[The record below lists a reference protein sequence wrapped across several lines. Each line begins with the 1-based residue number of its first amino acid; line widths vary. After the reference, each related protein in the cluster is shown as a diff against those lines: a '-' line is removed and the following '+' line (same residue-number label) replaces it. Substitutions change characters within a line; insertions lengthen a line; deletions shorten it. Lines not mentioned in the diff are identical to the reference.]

1 MPLFNKIIMINNM
14 RSNIT
19 YKNILDNKPII
30 LKENKNKSGVY
41 KITNITTNEYY
52 VGSSKNIG
60 KRFYRYFSIKYLK
73 NKTERHNSRIYTA
86 ILDNG
91 YNNFTIEILEY
102 CDTNILLNREQYY
115 MDILKPKY
123 NIALKAG
130 SLLGFKHS
138 PETKLKF
145 KNREN
150 NTGHPVIIINKES
163 NNTKEY
169 PSVRAASKDI
179 NISHTTLLRYI
190 NEKKLL
196 LNKQNSFLISKKKI

>member
-1 MPLFNKIIMINNM
+1 MPLSTKIIIINNM
-14 RSNIT
+14 MSNIT
-19 YKNILDNKPII
+19 YKNILDNKSVI

-41 KITNITTNEYY
+41 KITNIATNEYY
-52 VGSSKNIG
+52 VGSSRNIG
-60 KRFYRYFSIKYLK
+60 KRFYRYFSINYLK

-91 YNNFTIEILEY
+91 YNKFTIEILEY

-115 MDILKPKY
+115 LDILKPKY

-130 SLLGFKHS
+130 SLFGFKHS

-150 NTGHPVIIINKES
+150 NTGHPVIIINKE
-163 NNTKEY
+163 NNSRKEY
-169 PSVRAASKDI
+169 PSVRAAAKYL

-190 NEKKLL
+190 IEKKLL
-196 LNKQNSFLISKKKI
+196 NNYLVLKKKV